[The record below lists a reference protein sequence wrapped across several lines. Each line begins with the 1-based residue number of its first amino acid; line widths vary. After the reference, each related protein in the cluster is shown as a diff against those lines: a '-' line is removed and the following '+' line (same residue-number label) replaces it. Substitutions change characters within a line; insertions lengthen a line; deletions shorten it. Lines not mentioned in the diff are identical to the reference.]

1 MGMTDDQQ
9 FMQEAL
15 KQAEE
20 AAEAGEVPVGAVIVK
35 DGRILAADRNRREE
49 LNDATAHAEI
59 LLLRRAGSLLGGW
72 RLNRC
77 TLYVTLEPC
86 PMCTGALVL
95 ARLHRLVFG
104 APDPKAGAVVSL
116 FDIARDRRLNHRLK
130 VSGGVMQEQCAAL
143 LRDFFRHKRS

>member
-1 MGMTDDQQ
+1 MKQADDLR
-9 FMQEAL
+9 FMAEAI

-20 AAEAGEVPVGAVIVK
+20 AEKAGEVPIGAVIIK
-35 DGRILAADRNRREE
+35 DGEVLAAERNRREE

-59 LLLRRAGSLLGGW
+59 LLIRQAGEKLGGW
-72 RLNRC
+72 RLSEC

-86 PMCTGALVL
+86 PMCAGALVL

-116 FDIARDRRLNHRLK
+116 YDLVRDSRLNHSLK

-143 LRDFFRHKRS
+143 LRDFFRQRRD